1 MACNNVQAK
10 NSVLQQLHIK
20 LSNLAV
26 ILYGTPAGMAAKK
39 GGRKGIGKKPK
50 KNTLVIPPIFD
61 YSTYIQP
68 KWTPKHLE
76 PEAFAGA
83 AAQMRSHMHERLENE
98 TVTLRIR
105 QVDWEY
111 HDAFVIVEKGC
122 TIMRLMR
129 DMIAEQMHGG
139 AVNADDVM
147 VYMGKETER
156 LPDETT
162 EDTALGK
169 EDGSRMSLKIERDDV
184 GWDRELESSTWSISA
199 ARQAVNDKSGHVTK
213 TSETRTGRRADPV
226 TQLENCFPE
235 VVNFTSRGRSVSPPR
250 PPLATLP
257 ADDAN
262 LIETTNVAKGAT
274 TSKMDILPLGR
285 VVFTNDLQAR
295 LQEIAQAQAEMARQL
310 QLAAAGMAN
319 IQSSSYAR
327 RATFVQGLGMLSSTT
342 GAPLSRRGSF
352 MVPPAVPLSRATSG
366 VLDMS
371 GLPPPS
377 APTQVQLPHA
387 VTIWYDIGSHTAPR
401 VAPIASLSREIANVS
416 TSAGK
421 KRPSSASASR
431 ASSARNRDNDA
442 SKSPALSKV
451 PSTVFL
457 APLAATIHPWQ
468 TTLSQPFHCF
478 DRSDPIVMYEG
489 FKFRRKSVPG
499 PNVPLRPPSASSGRG
514 LGRGTFGLSR
524 SRSAMMANGASA
536 LNLCRAAVGRRKDNG
551 RQGTPPTHDSGSLGE
566 GDENS
571 IYESAEMDAASKRR
585 TKPSGSHTSK

>member
-1 MACNNVQAK
+1 
-10 NSVLQQLHIK
+10 
-20 LSNLAV
+20 
-26 ILYGTPAGMAAKK
+26 MAAKK

-50 KNTLVIPPIFD
+50 KNTPVIPPVFD

-83 AAQMRSHMHERLENE
+83 AAQMRSDMHERLEND

-111 HDAFVIVEKGC
+111 HDAFVMVEKGC

-129 DMIAEQMHGG
+129 DMIAEQIHGG
-139 AVNADDVM
+139 AVDADDVM
-147 VYMGKETER
+147 VYLGKETER
-156 LPDETT
+156 SADETT
-162 EDTALGK
+162 EDTGLGR
-169 EDGSRMSLKIERDDV
+169 EDGSRMSLKIERDDA

-199 ARQAVNDKSGHVTK
+199 ARQAVNDKSSHITK
-213 TSETRTGRRADPV
+213 TSETRPGRRADPL
-226 TQLENCFPE
+226 TRLENCFPE
-235 VVNFTSRGRSVSPPR
+235 VMNFPSRGRSVSPPR

-257 ADDAN
+257 ADDPN
-262 LIETTNVAKGAT
+262 LIETPNGAKGAT
-274 TSKMDILPLGR
+274 ASKTDILPLGR

-319 IQSSSYAR
+319 IPAR

-342 GAPLSRRGSF
+342 GGPLSRRGSF
-352 MVPPAVPLSRATSG
+352 MVPPPVPLSRATSG

-371 GLPPPS
+371 GLPPPL
-377 APTQVQLPHA
+377 APTQVQLPQA

-401 VAPIASLSREIANVS
+401 VAPTASLSREIANIS
-416 TSAGK
+416 TCAGK
-421 KRPSSASASR
+421 KRASSASASR

-451 PSTVFL
+451 TSSVFL
-457 APLAATIHPWQ
+457 APLPAAPSFRQTHP
-468 TTLSQPFHCF
+468 SQPFHRF

-499 PNVPLRPPSASSGRG
+499 PNVSLRPPSASSGRG
-514 LGRGTFGLSR
+514 LGRGTIGLSR
-524 SRSAMMANGASA
+524 SRSAMVASGASA
-536 LNLCRAAVGRRKDNG
+536 LNLYRAAAGRRRDNG
-551 RQGTPPTHDSGSLGE
+551 RQETPPTHDSGGLGE

-585 TKPSGSHTSK
+585 TKPSGLATFNEDSQTAKP